1 MSSKI
6 RVGDTFL
13 LIILVHMCYTAQR
26 TGLAQNIAIALQ
38 VLLGALTTA
47 LGAALSGKKV
57 CDI

>member
-13 LIILVHMCYTAQR
+13 LITLVRICYTAKM
-26 TGLAQNIAIALQ
+26 TGWAQNIALALQ

-47 LGAALSGKKV
+47 LGAALSGKNVRDK
-57 CDI
+57 